1 MARKHTLLLRLNY
14 GCEIMGFS
22 FSFAKKPKTGKLIGK
37 YVDQRNQHKKSYQ
50 EQLDRLDLQLQ
61 HENIDKIERDR
72 LRTIL
77 EAKYY
82 QQQQE
87 DWDQLQK
94 LMK

>member
-1 MARKHTLLLRLNY
+1 MARKHTLLLRINY

-22 FSFAKKPKTGKLIGK
+22 WSFRKKPKTGKLIGK
-37 YVDQRNQHKKSYQ
+37 YVNQRIRHKKLYQ
-50 EQLDRLDLQLQ
+50 ENLDRLDSQLQ

-82 QQQQE
+82 EQQQE